1 MKYVKF
7 VKYEL
12 KWMKIWKFT
21 KVKLGRKSRWTFF
34 TLTFATYFSSKIRGW
49 IFFFFLFSFNS
60 WKVCQIMIA
69 FPVAFA
75 RLDKRESTKPQMSR
89 SVMFN
94 AFVFSVLEYFIF
106 CQILQMN
113 TISTISFIFGIIE
126 RRMIFSHN
134 FHSKFNKFLKDYD
147 TVITFLHLRFISLVQ
162 NARIVIRVI

>member
-1 MKYVKF
+1 MDFFYSHFCNLFLVKD
-7 VKYEL
+7 
-12 KWMKIWKFT
+12 
-21 KVKLGRKSRWTFF
+21 SR
-34 TLTFATYFSSKIRGW
+34 LNL
-49 IFFFFLFSFNS
+49 FFFLFSFNS

-94 AFVFSVLEYFIF
+94 AFVFSVLKYFIF

-134 FHSKFNKFLKDYD
+134 FHSKFNKFLR
-147 TVITFLHLRFISLVQ
+147 ITIRQLSRFCIFVSSLSYKMQGLLSELYRIYTHTHTHLQ
-162 NARIVIRVI
+162 